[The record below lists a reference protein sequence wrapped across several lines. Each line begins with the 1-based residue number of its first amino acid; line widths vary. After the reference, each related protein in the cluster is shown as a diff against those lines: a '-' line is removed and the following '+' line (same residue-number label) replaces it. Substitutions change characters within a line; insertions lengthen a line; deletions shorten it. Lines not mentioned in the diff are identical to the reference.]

1 MTFSLHKLG
10 LATALLALMSGAV
23 QAQDAPPPPRP
34 DNLQTPETPQDGETP
49 AEGETPAQG
58 EGAEPSLEPGP
69 DAPLEQTVA
78 PVDDIPPEP
87 DLPPAPLTNGL
98 AGPYL
103 AARIAAVENDFLAA
117 ARYFKQAVAHD
128 QGDPFLQDSALV
140 AMISAGQMDGALEQ
154 AQKMAADE
162 AGGTEL
168 AGLVLRAHYAQAE
181 DWDALLA
188 EIQRGAP
195 TENGEQG
202 GNLLDGMLA
211 AWAKLG
217 AGNATEALADF
228 GRMSKVPGAAGMLDY
243 QLAMARAMA
252 GDYEGADELLSRE
265 GAETHLMGV
274 LARAQVL
281 AQLDRRDEALAL
293 LDAVPGGTS
302 EPQIADL
309 RKRLDAGEDVTFE
322 VVKSPRDGIAQVFLT
337 FASALA
343 SSPEPEPLALIH
355 ARLASWIAPELGEAR
370 LVTAQILQLH
380 EQYDLAE
387 AEFEALRRLGQV
399 RPVAELSR
407 IDALARAERYDEA
420 EKAALALTAA
430 QPELSQAWI
439 AQGDLLR
446 QQDKFSAAVPAY
458 DKALSLIPEDAGEQ
472 RWFPLYARGIAL
484 ERSGQ
489 FDRAE
494 ADLQAALA
502 IRPEQPSL
510 LNYLGYSWID
520 RGENLDEALK
530 LIQKAVE
537 LSPDDGYIQDSLAW
551 AYFRLGRY
559 QDAVEPM
566 ELAARSMSSDP
577 LVNDHLGDVY
587 WMVGR
592 KREAEIQWRRALSL
606 KPTETED
613 DVDPERIKAKLDRGL
628 DAVMAEE
635 GTEPLQPPATPETAE
650 TDAADDATT
659 QSE

>member
-1 MTFSLHKLG
+1 MTLTFSLHKLG

-34 DNLQTPETPQDGETP
+34 DDLMAPENSQ
-49 AEGETPAQG
+49 AEGG
-58 EGAEPSLEPGP
+58 
-69 DAPLEQTVA
+69 DAPAPEAGPEA
-78 PVDDIPPEP
+78 PVDEAAGPVEETPPDP
-87 DLPPAPLTNGL
+87 DLPPAPLTMGL

-103 AARIAAVENDFLAA
+103 AARIAVVDNDFIVA
-117 ARYFKQAVAHD
+117 ARYFKQAIAHD
-128 QGDPFLQDSALV
+128 PGDPFLQDSALV
-140 AMISAGQMDGALEQ
+140 SMISAGQLDGALEL
-154 AQKMAADE
+154 AQQMTSDGKD
-162 AGGTEL
+162 GTEL
-168 AGLVLRAHYAQAE
+168 AGLVLRAQYAQAE
-181 DWDALLA
+181 DWDGLLA
-188 EIQRGAP
+188 EIARAAP
-195 TENGEQG
+195 PGSDDGPQG
-202 GNLLDGMLA
+202 NDLLDGMLA

-228 GRMSKVPGAAGMLDY
+228 AAMAKVPGAAGMLDY
-243 QLAMARAMA
+243 QLAMARALA
-252 GDYEGADELLSRE
+252 GDYEGAEELLSRD
-265 GAETHLMGV
+265 GADSHLMGV

-293 LDAVPGGTS
+293 LDAVPAGAS
-302 EPQIADL
+302 EPQIVDL
-309 RKRLDAGEDVTFE
+309 RRRLEAGEDVIFD

-337 FASALA
+337 FATALA

-355 ARLASWIAPELGEAR
+355 ARLASWVAPELGEAR
-370 LVTAQILQLH
+370 LVTAQILQMH

-407 IDALARAERYDEA
+407 IDSLSRAERFDEA

-430 QPELSQAWI
+430 QPDLPQAWI

-458 DKALSLIPEDAGEQ
+458 DKALSLIPEDQGDQ

-494 ADLQAALA
+494 ADLKAALE
-502 IRPEQPSL
+502 IRPDQPSL

-566 ELAARSMSSDP
+566 ELAARSMSADP

-592 KREAEIQWRRALSL
+592 KREAEVQWRRALSL

-613 DVDPERIKAKLDRGL
+613 DVDPERIKAKLERGL

-635 GTEPLQPPATPETAE
+635 GAGPSHTPATPSTAE
-650 TDAADDATT
+650 NGTATP
-659 QSE
+659 SE